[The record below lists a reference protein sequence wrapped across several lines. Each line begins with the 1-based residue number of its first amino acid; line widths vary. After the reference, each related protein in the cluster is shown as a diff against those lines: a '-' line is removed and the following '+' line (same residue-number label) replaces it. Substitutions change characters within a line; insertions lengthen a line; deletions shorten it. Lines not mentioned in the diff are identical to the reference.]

1 MRYTRALLFS
11 LLVALTGSSFA
22 GTVDMTLEN
31 VGPGNQIGGEYTY
44 PYYFS
49 INGSNSLTPLIC
61 DTYSN
66 SISFCESWQA
76 TVSTLPPSGTGIWSG
91 LPNATQY
98 YEASA
103 ILFSELL
110 NHTEVAGQAVNSTTG
125 NLAIWALFDGGRSN
139 GGWTPYEQTLID
151 QALHLAAYGQSASF
165 YSQFQV
171 YSPVGASPGNGP
183 QEFIGCS
190 NGTCSGVALSEPA
203 SLPILGS
210 GLMIF
215 LGLLHWTTRRR
226 ETEAEQPVIG

>member
-1 MRYTRALLFS
+1 M
-11 LLVALTGSSFA
+11 LVALLLTGLSFA
-22 GTVDMTLEN
+22 GTVDMTFEN
-31 VGPGNQIGGEYTY
+31 IGPGNQIGGEYTY

-49 INGSNSLTPLIC
+49 INGSSSLTPLIC

-66 SISFCESWQA
+66 SISFGQSWTA
-76 TVSTLPPSGTGIWSG
+76 NVNSLPPTGTGIWGG
-91 LPNATQY
+91 LPNSTQY

-110 NHTEVAGQAVNSTTG
+110 NHTVVAGQAVTSATG

-139 GGWTPYEQTLID
+139 SGWTPYEQTLID
-151 QALHLAAYGQSASF
+151 QALRLAAYGQSASF

-171 YSPVGASPGNGP
+171 YTPVGASPGNGP

-210 GLMIF
+210 GLMVF
-215 LGLLHWTTRRR
+215 LGLIQLTTRRR
-226 ETEAEQPVIG
+226 QSLNPPEMPVIG